1 MKRQKKSEIDIQNGD
16 NSDRLS
22 DLPDHLLLRIF
33 EFMAPKHSIQ
43 TCVLSKRWKDLW
55 KSLMNPTL
63 HHLRDRKFISHI
75 LSGRRDSLP
84 LHKLGYY
91 HIISK
96 NKKGRKNLYLDLET
110 KLQEVMKYATSHN
123 VQQLTIY
130 VGPGLI
136 KDLELPPS
144 IFHCHSL
151 TALKLDFGHP
161 ASHDYIKILF
171 PKSLNLPALK
181 TLYLS
186 FLTFTTSENGC
197 AEPFSACKMLNN
209 LIIFCCSL
217 QDDAKALCISN
228 SNVSLI
234 GIGDTCMHT
243 RVSYIN
249 VVFRTPKLKLFSI
262 QGFLGFVSPLVCKLP
277 SLEEAIIDYGC
288 FDNPFKESL
297 LIDWLHL
304 LVNVKIMRISFRTL
318 CQINT
323 VSYFSNF

>member
-1 MKRQKKSEIDIQNGD
+1 MKGEN
-16 NSDRLS
+16 
-22 DLPDHLLLRIF
+22 
-33 EFMAPKHSIQ
+33 
-43 TCVLSKRWKDLW
+43 
-55 KSLMNPTL
+55 L
-63 HHLRDRKFISHI
+63 H
-75 LSGRRDSLP
+75 
-84 LHKLGYY
+84 
-91 HIISK
+91 
-96 NKKGRKNLYLDLET
+96 LDLES
-110 KLQEVMKYATSHN
+110 KLLEVMKYGASHN
-123 VQQLTIY
+123 VKQLVVE
-130 VGPGLI
+130 VGPCLM

-151 TALKLDFGHP
+151 AALKLDFSHP

-197 AEPFSACKMLNN
+197 AEPFSAC
-209 LIIFCCSL
+209 
-217 QDDAKALCISN
+217 
-228 SNVSLI
+228 
-234 GIGDTCMHT
+234 IGDTCMHT

-323 VSYFSNF
+323 FQKKYPTRSIVPCFVNLKSLKVKVSDSEVFDEKIRGEINEMVPYLLQNSLHAKVDTILYPGSIYRKSEY

>member
-22 DLPDHLLLRIF
+22 NLPDHLLLLIM
-33 EFMAPKHSIQ
+33 EFLAPKHSIQ

-55 KSLMNPTL
+55 KSLTALLL
-63 HHLRDRKFISHI
+63 HHLRDRKFVSHI
-75 LSGRRDSLP
+75 LSGRDNSLP
-84 LHKLGYY
+84 LHKLFYF
-91 HIISK
+91 HKISE
-96 NKKGRKNLYLDLET
+96 NMKGENLHLDLES
-110 KLQEVMKYATSHN
+110 KLLEVMKYGASHN
-123 VQQLTIY
+123 VKRLVVE
-130 VGPGLI
+130 VGPGLM

-151 TALKLDFGHP
+151 VALKLDFSHP

-197 AEPFSACKMLNN
+197 AEPFSACNMLNN